1 MVAGNLCESS
11 DVFNCSKKE
20 LREITMPEEG
30 EILALLCAGAYGF
43 EMASTYN
50 GRPLPAQVLVM
61 DGKDHL
67 ITDRGTIDSIV
78 GPQKIV
84 V

>member
-1 MVAGNLCESS
+1 
-11 DVFNCSKKE
+11 
-20 LREITMPEEG
+20 
-30 EILALLCAGAYGF
+30 
-43 EMASTYN
+43 MASTYN
-50 GRPLPAQVLVM
+50 GRPLPAQVLIM

-67 ITDRGTIDSIV
+67 ITERGTIDSIV